1 MKITI
6 LSTTYPFRGGIAH
19 FNGLL
24 YRELVRENDVDVITF
39 SRQYP
44 SLLFPGKSQLEQD
57 DSLEEIPSLQI
68 VDSINPFNWIKVGL
82 EIKKSSPDLLIFKY
96 WMPFFAPCFGTIAK
110 IVKRNIG
117 TKVLVICDNVIP
129 HERKPGD
136 NILTKYFFNSADYFI
151 LLSEKVKNDLLTLKP
166 NAKYKVIPH
175 PIYSNFGN
183 AVSKDEARK
192 KLKLSDEKLILFFGF
207 IRDYKGLDVL
217 LEAMAELK
225 NKIDIKLIIAGEF
238 YTDKEKYIKLIDK
251 LKIKENIYLFTDFI
265 PTSEVKY
272 FFSACDVVVLPYKD
286 ATQSGIVQIAM
297 NFKKPVIASNVG
309 GLGEVVHNNKTGFIV
324 EKENPSQLAEA
335 ILNFYDGKKEKEFI
349 DNIENEMSKYSW
361 EEFVKNMMGLI
372 NPP

>member
-24 YRELVRENDVDVITF
+24 YRELIRENEVEVITL

-44 SLLFPGKSQLEQD
+44 SLLFPGKSQVEEG
-57 DSLEEIPSLQI
+57 DSPEKIPSKQL
-68 VDSINPFNWIKVGL
+68 VDSINPLNWINVGL
-82 EIKKSSPDLLIFKY
+82 KIKKSAPDLLIFKY

-110 IVKRNIG
+110 IVKSNNE

-129 HERKPGD
+129 HDRKPGD
-136 NILTKYFFNSADYFI
+136 NRLTKYFFNSADYFI
-151 LLSEKVKNDLLTLKP
+151 LLSEKVKDDLLTLKP
-166 NAKYKVIPH
+166 DAKHKVIPH
-175 PIYSNFGN
+175 PIYSNFGSPI
-183 AVSKDEARK
+183 SKDEARK
-192 KLKLSDEKLILFFGF
+192 KLKLTEEKLILFFGF

-225 NKIDIKLIIAGEF
+225 DKIDVKLIVAGEF
-238 YTDKEKYIKLIDK
+238 YSPKEKYIKLIDK
-251 LKIKENIYLFTDFI
+251 LKIKENIFLFTDFI

-324 EKENPSQLAEA
+324 EKENPTQLAEA
-335 ILNFYDGKKEKEFI
+335 ILNFYDAKKEKEFI

-361 EEFVKNMMGLI
+361 DEFVKNMMGLLEYR
-372 NPP
+372 